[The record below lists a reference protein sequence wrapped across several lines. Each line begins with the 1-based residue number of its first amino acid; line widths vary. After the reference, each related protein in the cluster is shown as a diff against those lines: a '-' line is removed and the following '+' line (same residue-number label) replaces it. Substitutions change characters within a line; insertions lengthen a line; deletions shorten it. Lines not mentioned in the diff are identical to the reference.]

1 MRNKNVKKLVVA
13 ATVFAMGV
21 TSILPSSQVQA
32 AKVKKLTVKTKKIT
46 LYKGAAA
53 GYGSTQLKVTVKPKK
68 AKVSYKVSNKK
79 VATVTKKGLVK
90 AKKPGKTKV
99 VVKAGSKKVTVKV
112 VVKKIKKK
120 VTKVTATKS
129 ITVAVGE
136 KQKIKTSVKPAKA
149 TLKTLTFT
157 TKNKKVAKVTAK
169 GVVKGVAEGNV
180 KVVVKAVDG
189 SKKKATV
196 SVVVSGGAVST
207 ATTAP
212 AVVAT
217 TPAVAASTNAPAAD
231 TTAAADATKAPATDE
246 TAAPTTDET
255 AAPTT
260 DETAAPTTDETA
272 APTTDET
279 AAPTTDETA
288 APTTDETAAPVVTTK
303 PTFAPV
309 ASIDPSA
316 TGKPATK
323 VVSGGSITYSVN
335 VASGATL
342 RIKATTGSG
351 LSSVDI
357 NSDSLKLLSFIT
369 GTLTDNGKATTA
381 TAAAV
386 SFKATESATYG
397 GIAINKTADSTA
409 AEVKVSETKSYNL
422 NLDTKTTKDENGKDQ
437 ETGEVS
443 LVLQNPETEN
453 NSLALDAKANDDGTY
468 NVTNLSVGDQ
478 TASQDFTA
486 TVDAT
491 DDGTQ
496 KIVMTSAETNDVI
509 SVTYDA
515 DGNFDYQI
523 PETYAAKY
531 GIEATQ
537 YN

>member
-1 MRNKNVKKLVVA
+1 
-13 ATVFAMGV
+13 MGV

-46 LYKGAAA
+46 LYKGAEA

-79 VATVTKKGLVK
+79 IATVTKKGLVK

-157 TKNKKVAKVTAK
+157 SKNKKVATVNAK
-169 GVVKGVAEGNV
+169 GAVKGVAEGSV

-212 AVVAT
+212 AVTAAT

-231 TTAAADATKAPATDE
+231 TTAAADAT
-246 TAAPTTDET
+246 AAPTADVTVAPT
-255 AAPTT
+255 ANVTTAPTT

-288 APTTDETAAPVVTTK
+288 APTTDETAAPVVSAK

-309 ASIDPSA
+309 ATIDPSA
-316 TGKPATK
+316 TGKPVEP
-323 VVSGGSITYSVN
+323 VVSGSSITYSIN
-335 VASGATL
+335 VASGSTL
-342 RIKATTGSG
+342 RIKATSGSG

-369 GTLTDNGKATTA
+369 GTLTNNGKATTA

-397 GIAINKTADSTA
+397 GIAINKDANSTA

-443 LVLQNPETEN
+443 LTLKNPETEN

-468 NVTNLSVGDQ
+468 KVTNLSVGNQ
-478 TASQDFTA
+478 TASQDYSA

-496 KIVMTSAETNDVI
+496 TIVMTSESGDEI
-509 SVTYDA
+509 SVKYDA

-523 PETYAAKY
+523 PKAYADKY